1 VDVRGSALYR
11 ATIGLPAFCTARA
24 ATEDD
29 DVRKR
34 KSPTREEVRRALN
47 MIGNWEEEEIADLI

>member
-1 VDVRGSALYR
+1 M
-11 ATIGLPAFCTARA
+11 I
-24 ATEDD
+24 